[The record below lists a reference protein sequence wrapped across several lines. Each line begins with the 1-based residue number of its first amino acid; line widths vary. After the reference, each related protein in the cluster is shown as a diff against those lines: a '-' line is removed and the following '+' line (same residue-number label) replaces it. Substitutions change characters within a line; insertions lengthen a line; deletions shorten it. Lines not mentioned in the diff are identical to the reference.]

1 MIYNLKENKII
12 YENKMIGNILRI
24 SEDEA
29 QHSGDL
35 SEFKL

>member
-29 QHSGDL
+29 LHSGDL